1 MRVDAVS
8 AQVADY
14 TALIIAVTF
23 IVFFFGL
30 AGYMVKRSMDLDKE
44 RLSRTPTPATPAA
57 GQPSTILKEKEV
69 VTQVVKIRCRSC
81 GSLNLETDSFCQNCG
96 ARI

>member
-1 MRVDAVS
+1 MGNGVS
-8 AQVADY
+8 AQAADY
-14 TALIIAVTF
+14 TGLIIAVTF

-44 RLSRTPTPATPAA
+44 RLIRNPASQTPVGQPAA
-57 GQPSTILKEKEV
+57 ILKEKEV

-81 GSLNLETDSFCQNCG
+81 GTLNLETDSFCQNCG
-96 ARI
+96 ARL

>member
-1 MRVDAVS
+1 MS

-14 TALIIAVTF
+14 TGLIIAVTF
-23 IVFFFGL
+23 LVSFFGL

-44 RLSRTPTPATPAA
+44 RLSRTPASTP

-96 ARI
+96 ARL